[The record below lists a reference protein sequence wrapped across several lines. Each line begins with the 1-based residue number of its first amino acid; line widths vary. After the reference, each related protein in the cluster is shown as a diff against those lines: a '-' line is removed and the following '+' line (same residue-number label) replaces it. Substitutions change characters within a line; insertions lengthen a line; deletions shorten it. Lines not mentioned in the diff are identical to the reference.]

1 MRADAFDFLLP
12 EHQIAQHPTARRED
26 SRLLVV
32 HRQSGGLE
40 STHFRAL
47 GDFLRAGDLLVLND
61 SRVFPARL
69 RGQKE
74 NGGGRIEALLL
85 EPAADHSWW
94 AMVRPGKRLRPG
106 AKVTFSGAASALEAE
121 VIEKNAEGHCRLAFP
136 AAVDVVS
143 FAQANGEV
151 PLPPYIVR
159 DQLES
164 ADRERY
170 QTVYAQ
176 AVGSVAAPTAGLHF
190 SREFLAGLQSQG
202 IETCTVTLH
211 VGVGTF
217 TPVKVE
223 QVEEHRMHAERFQ
236 VPSAT
241 ADAIRRAKAEGRR
254 VVAVGTT
261 SLRVLET
268 VARQQDGIVVAGEGR
283 SELFL
288 YPPARFFVVDAL
300 LTNFHLPRSTL
311 MMLVS
316 AFAAPESMD
325 GRDLVL
331 RSYAQAIR
339 EGYRFFSY
347 GDAMLLV

>member
-1 MRADAFDFLLP
+1 MRADAFDFPLP
-12 EHQIAQHPTARRED
+12 EDQIAQHPTARRED

-32 HRQSGGLE
+32 HRDSGGVE
-40 STHFRAL
+40 STVFRAL
-47 GDFLRAGDLLVLND
+47 GTYLRSGDLLVLND

-69 RGQKE
+69 RGQKA

-85 EPAADHSWW
+85 EPTPDHSWW

-106 AKVTFSGAASALEAE
+106 ATVTFTGTANSVDAE

-136 AAVDVVS
+136 SAVDVVA

-159 DQLES
+159 DHLES
-164 ADRERY
+164 EDRERY
-170 QTVYAQ
+170 QTVYAR

-190 SREFLAGLQSQG
+190 SREFLAGLQAKG
-202 IETCTVTLH
+202 VETCTVTLH

-217 TPVKVE
+217 TPVKAEHLE
-223 QVEEHRMHAERFQ
+223 QHRMHAERYQ
-236 VPSAT
+236 VSAAT
-241 ADAIRRAKAEGRR
+241 ADAIQRAKATGRR

-268 VARQQDGIVVAGEGR
+268 VARQHGGEVVAGEGR

-288 YPPARFFVVDAL
+288 YPPAKFFVVDAL

-311 MMLVS
+311 VMLVS

-325 GRDLVL
+325 GRELVL

>member
-12 EHQIAQHPTARRED
+12 EHLIAQHPTARRED

-32 HRQSGGLE
+32 HRSSGGVE
-40 STHFRAL
+40 STAFQAL
-47 GDFLRAGDLLVLND
+47 GNFLRPGDLLVLND

-69 RGQKE
+69 RGRKE
-74 NGGGRIEALLL
+74 NGGGLIEALLL

-106 AKVTFSGAASALEAE
+106 AKVTFSGTSSSVDAE
-121 VIEKNAEGHCRLAFP
+121 VLEKNAEGHCRLAFP
-136 AAVDVVS
+136 ATMDVVG
-143 FAQANGEV
+143 FAQVNGEV

-159 DQLES
+159 DHLES

-170 QTVYAQ
+170 QTVYAE

-190 SREFLAGLQSQG
+190 SREFLAGLSSLG
-202 IETCTVTLH
+202 IQTCTVTLH

-217 TPVKVE
+217 TPVKAE
-223 QVEEHRMHAERFQ
+223 RLEEHRMHSERFQ
-236 VPSAT
+236 VPPST
-241 ADAIRRAKAEGRR
+241 ADAIHRAKAEGRR
-254 VVAVGTT
+254 IVAVGTT

-268 VARQQDGIVVAGEGR
+268 VARQHGGVVVAGEGR

-311 MMLVS
+311 VMLVS
-316 AFAAPESMD
+316 AFAAPESTT
-325 GRDLVL
+325 GRELVL
-331 RSYAQAIR
+331 RAYAQAIR

-347 GDAMLLV
+347 GDAMLLL